1 MFNLFLGLRRH
12 GLFQKSRGG
21 ELRTIIQTVITVVCR
36 PCNDLLALLGTIE
49 RPSGPLLECWRKKGI
64 CTSSPRV
71 STLAVV
77 LIVILLMK
85 FGDRERSLLSSI
97 EPKFCI
103 SQFATAA
110 CALSNFLR
118 WPLEKG
124 INYMEALV
132 AVIHRKW
139 RILIFSAG

>member
-1 MFNLFLGLRRH
+1 MTVCFNLFLGLRRH
-12 GLFQKSRGG
+12 GLFQISRGG

-85 FGDRERSLLSSI
+85 FGDRERDHCCHQLNRSFAFRNLRRPLVLCRTSSVAFGRKASTIWKHLS
-97 EPKFCI
+97 
-103 SQFATAA
+103 Q
-110 CALSNFLR
+110 
-118 WPLEKG
+118 
-124 INYMEALV
+124 
-132 AVIHRKW
+132 
-139 RILIFSAG
+139 